1 MMPSTSIT
9 FPQNFNKIGKE
20 LFKKNEIFDDVLYH
34 LFWTLHLSQSDCAM
48 QLKRKYVAQNSI
60 LQVLVIW
67 KYYLSST
74 SHSLQNEY
82 ILYGQKV
89 V

>member
-34 LFWTLHLSQSDCAM
+34 LF
-48 QLKRKYVAQNSI
+48 
-60 LQVLVIW
+60 
-67 KYYLSST
+67 
-74 SHSLQNEY
+74 
-82 ILYGQKV
+82 
-89 V
+89 